1 MTTPASTD
9 KAALDQLY
17 LKTYATVSLFF
28 IQNLD
33 AGEEREA
40 RQGRWPSDGNNLDT
54 RLILSFARHMCSLVG
69 RQPATSGNSLEKVKS
84 NL

>member
-54 RLILSFARHMCSLVG
+54 RLISLHLQDTRARWWENNLPLLVT
-69 RQPATSGNSLEKVKS
+69 R
-84 NL
+84 